1 MSWPSQ
7 LLSEKM
13 DEKGAHFGC
22 KSNTLESVDMILPMI
37 KLPDMIWGRNV
48 ILMIDNIVVMLADT
62 TTAM

>member
-1 MSWPSQ
+1 
-7 LLSEKM
+7 M

-22 KSNTLESVDMILPMI
+22 KSNTLESVGMILPMI